1 MADPCVHQRQFE
13 PARGRGQERLWV
25 DGWWKDEVEDEA
37 EDEDEDED
45 EIEDR
50 EFCAILLRC

>member
-1 MADPCVHQRQFE
+1 MEGGTENFGCLMFDF
-13 PARGRGQERLWV
+13 
-25 DGWWKDEVEDEA
+25 GWGGK
-37 EDEDEDED
+37 DEDEDED